1 MKSYEI
7 TPETFDAKSII
18 SEFKEHGFNVTE
30 EALLH
35 NYEAWQSDLKS
46 GYLDEVNGYFL
57 FSACGCNPL
66 YFYAE
71 EINGKDYQQTYTA

>member
-1 MKSYEI
+1 MKSYQI
-7 TPETFDAKSII
+7 NPENFDMDAII
-18 SEFKEHGFNVTE
+18 AEFKANGFNVTE

-46 GYLDEVNGYFL
+46 GYLDEENGYFL

-71 EINGKDYQQTYTA
+71 EINGKDYQKTYTA